1 MNNKRRNEYP
11 HTWEETPAVG
21 EKGANTKDLLG
32 KEVLESV
39 IQNHQPRLS
48 TKGRGQRNGL
58 ILVSFLDGSDA
69 GAASDNIPGVAEE
82 Q

>member
-1 MNNKRRNEYP
+1 M
-11 HTWEETPAVG
+11 
-21 EKGANTKDLLG
+21 LG
-32 KEVLESV
+32 KEVLESI

-48 TKGRGQRNGL
+48 TKGRVQRNGL
-58 ILVSFLDGSDA
+58 VLVSLLALSEA